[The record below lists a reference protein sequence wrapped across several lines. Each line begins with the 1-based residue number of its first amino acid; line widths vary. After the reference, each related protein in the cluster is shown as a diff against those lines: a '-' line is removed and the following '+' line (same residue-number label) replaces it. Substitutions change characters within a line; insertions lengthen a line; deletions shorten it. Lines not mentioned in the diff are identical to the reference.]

1 VPLTKQ
7 QVASWLGNYVRAW
20 ETYDPDLI
28 GALFAED
35 VVYEYHPF
43 DEPVRGRLAVVTSWL
58 EGKDTP
64 GTYEGQYEPVAIDG
78 NVAVAHGR
86 TRYYKDASKA
96 ELDREF
102 DNIFVLRFDE
112 QGRCRSLR
120 EWYMSP
126 RGQKPG

>member
-7 QVASWLGNYVRAW
+7 QVASWLANYVRAW
-20 ETYDPDLI
+20 ETYDPDVI

-78 NVAVAHGR
+78 DVAIAHGK
-86 TRYYKDASKA
+86 TRYFKDASKA

-120 EWYMSP
+120 EWYMTP
-126 RGQKPG
+126 RGQRP